1 MGIIGTLLSLIIRI
15 ELASPGFGLL
25 EGNYQLYNVI
35 ITSHGIVMI
44 FFVVMPSIIGGFGNL
59 LFPLFVGAMD
69 MAFPRLNNISFW
81 LLIPCV
87 FLLVLSSFIEFG
99 PGTGWT
105 LYPPLSSLG
114 FHSGAAVDL
123 SIFSLHLAG
132 ISSLLGAINF
142 ITTASN
148 LRLPGMGIHSMPLYV

>member
-15 ELASPGFGLL
+15 ELASPGFGIL

-59 LFPLFVGAMD
+59 FYPLFIGAMD

-81 LLIPCV
+81 LLIPCI

-99 PGTGWT
+99 PGTG
-105 LYPPLSSLG
+105 
-114 FHSGAAVDL
+114 
-123 SIFSLHLAG
+123 
-132 ISSLLGAINF
+132 
-142 ITTASN
+142 
-148 LRLPGMGIHSMPLYV
+148 